1 MLPLLDLKN
10 DCKCIVLLFNKN
22 ARILIT
28 ESAGSKGVYRA
39 VFDRHV
45 KPYSVRSYNVTCQI
59 SNTVVASRLKR
70 SIIMR
75 SFSMFHRLRNYAD
88 IKKYGIAQLSYEIT
102 YSRGGGYKYTVTHK
116 QIRKNRGD

>member
-10 DCKCIVLLFNKN
+10 DCNGMVLLFNKN
-22 ARILIT
+22 VRILIT
-28 ESAGSKGVYRA
+28 ENAGSEGVYRA

-59 SNTVVASRLKR
+59 SNTVVSSRLKR

-75 SFSMFHRLRNYAD
+75 SFSMFHRVKNYAD
-88 IKKYGIAQLSYEIT
+88 IKKYGIAQLSYAIT
-102 YSRGGGYKYTVTHK
+102 YSRGGGINILHYIKK
-116 QIRKNRGD
+116 

>member
-75 SFSMFHRLRNYAD
+75 SFSMFHRVKNYAY
-88 IKKYGIAQLSYEIT
+88 IKKYWISKVSFEST
-102 YSRGGGYKYTVTHK
+102 YSRGGGV
-116 QIRKNRGD
+116 